1 MGKKSAPQSIKLTYA
16 AVWPRTWERRRVNRL
31 KVKVVCFNP
40 IISVMPIKIKP
51 ATPAR
56 GVWQVVPIVAC
67 VASISVET
75 DRGTRGFYFW
85 PRVKWNERQKINDG
99 GGEGEGSERTRKV
112 LTFLPHH
119 SLLFSSRHFSRG
131 LLLSFLVLCSETKMA
146 LNKIFLFILK
156 LQKTEYLFK
165 VLFLLRKLRRA

>member
-1 MGKKSAPQSIKLTYA
+1 M
-16 AVWPRTWERRRVNRL
+16 
-31 KVKVVCFNP
+31 
-40 IISVMPIKIKP
+40 
-51 ATPAR
+51 
-56 GVWQVVPIVAC
+56 WQVVPIVAC

-85 PRVKWNERQKINDG
+85 PRVKWNESQKINDG
-99 GGEGEGSERTRKV
+99 GGEGKRSERTRKV

-146 LNKIFLFILK
+146 LNQIFLFILK

-165 VLFLLRKLRRA
+165 VLFLLRKLRRAWKTFLNYNQYFEFSCKSKPGVLLFAFNILCFSFRFART